1 MDALNKFAF
10 EGAVPPAYKDE
21 EFRPL
26 PPGTAGVDAQIVRCQ
41 EHLFKIAACLQPSP
55 KTSSVA
61 SKISKA
67 LIQLKSELKAVLDQ
81 CSCEEQRRRAVTLK
95 MVQKEL
101 SSVLEVNNSADPYSN
116 SNTSR
121 LVFSSNVANHR

>member
-1 MDALNKFAF
+1 MKYPSYIT
-10 EGAVPPAYKDE
+10 AVI
-21 EFRPL
+21 
-26 PPGTAGVDAQIVRCQ
+26 TANA
-41 EHLFKIAACLQPSP
+41 HYLYSN
-55 KTSSVA
+55 T

-101 SSVLEVNNSADPYSN
+101 SSVLEVNSSVDPYYN